1 MNRSVT
7 APGLVTID
15 RFWTAET
22 QVDRAT
28 RAVVLV
34 AVGTLLLWA
43 SARVQI
49 PFWPVKASLQ
59 TLVVMLI
66 GASYGARLG
75 AVTIIAYMAEG
86 VAGMPVFQS
95 TPENGIGLL
104 YMAGPT
110 GGYLIGFVALAA
122 IIGFAVER
130 GWGRSIVS
138 MIGVTLI
145 ANVVMYAL
153 GLGWLAHLIGPEK
166 AIAFG
171 LMPFL
176 AADAV
181 KILIVAGVTVAAS
194 KATTK

>member
-7 APGLVTID
+7 APGLITID

-28 RAVVLV
+28 RAIVLV

-49 PFWPVKASLQ
+49 PLLPVKASLQ

-75 AVTIIAYMAEG
+75 AITVVAYLAEG

-110 GGYLIGFVALAA
+110 GGYLIGFIALAA
-122 IIGFAVER
+122 IVGFAVER
-130 GWGRSIVS
+130 GWGRSIPV
-138 MIGVTLI
+138 MIGAILI
-145 ANVVMYAL
+145 ANIVMYTL
-153 GLGWLAHLIGPEK
+153 GVGWLARLIGVEK
-166 AIAFG
+166 AVAFG
-171 LMPFL
+171 LMPFIV
-176 AADAV
+176 ADAV
-181 KILIVAGVTVAAS
+181 KILIVVGVTFAAS
-194 KATTK
+194 KATSA